1 MSSNDYLLPWKAAR
15 GYYELGPPFRWL
27 SDEECDWWERM
38 REAHRETRPHWT
50 TKEPPVVRMR
60 IATFPLPGGGSVQF
74 PHEDPSGDPVDVDR
88 FDLVGRPV
96 FRSDMS
102 LRRELGLIEDEPGRK
117 RIDKEEVKSRVD
129 MLGLIGR
136 YGAQKIRVTGRK
148 ATSCC
153 LFHVER
159 TPSFSVDLEKKL
171 WYCFSEGRGGD
182 CFSLVMEMEKCEF
195 YEAVKILN
203 QSS

>member
-1 MSSNDYLLPWKAAR
+1 MSRHDYLLPWKVAR

-50 TKEPPVVRMR
+50 TREPPVVRMR

-74 PHEDPSGDPVDVDR
+74 PHENPSGDPVDVDR

-117 RIDKEEVKSRVD
+117 RLDKDEIRGRVD
-129 MLGLIGR
+129 MLDLVSRHGAKMRTFGKRASGR
-136 YGAQKIRVTGRK
+136 
-148 ATSCC
+148 CP
-153 LFHVER
+153 FHDDR
-159 TPSFSVDLEKKL
+159 MASFSVDLERKL
-171 WYCFSEGRGGD
+171 WHCFAGCGGGD
-182 CFSLVMEMEKCEF
+182 CFSFVMRVEEVDF
-195 YEAVKILN
+195 REAVQILN
-203 QSS
+203 REY